1 MRPIIFIPLYSVSLL
16 LLLLLVYNALE
27 KNLFSQKIAQGT
39 AVTIFVFS
47 LLAFSWV
54 MVSLVKAM
62 RQQKWK
68 RVIAQALFLI
78 LFVLLVKASFFVL
91 MLYWG
96 VLGVYTEGF

>member
-27 KNLFSQKIAQGT
+27 ENLFSQKIAQGT

-96 VLGVYTEGF
+96 GVGVYTEGF

>member
-1 MRPIIFIPLYSVSLL
+1 MRLIIFIPLYSVSLL

-96 VLGVYTEGF
+96 VLGGYTEGF

>member
-1 MRPIIFIPLYSVSLL
+1 MRLIIFIPLYSVSLL

-78 LFVLLVKASFFVL
+78 LFVLLVNASFFVL

-96 VLGVYTEGF
+96 VLGGYTEGF

>member
-1 MRPIIFIPLYSVSLL
+1 MRLIIFIPLYSVSLL